1 MPEMGDL
8 LEGYLYRKRELE
20 EEEMAQEEKKRQK
33 LQDQLAE
40 LNLKSLQREMD
51 RSAYEYEQK
60 KKWYEGLGQLDPD
73 EIKEALY
80 GIEPEKP
87 GKPPY
92 PWMGTPYEEL
102 GARKEFYIA
111 PEKEK
116 SSTFLSE
123 SQRRA
128 IIAGKFQSG
137 EYTPQTH
144 PVLWEYLRKPPTQD
158 AFSYFIQT
166 GQWPAE
172 MGGPSPTIP
181 ELTPPAEEPIG
192 AEPPETQPPL
202 MMGGREVPREIPFAP
217 ETPSIFSPEFA
228 EQKRRETLAET
239 LREFELTRIPIDFE
253 KTDIALQRLKKI
265 PKEEALRDLEE
276 NRIQHRRAGLDVD
289 YLIRRIKGK

>member
-116 SSTFLSE
+116 SPTFLSE

-158 AFSYFIQT
+158 AASYFIQT
-166 GQWPAE
+166 GQWPQE
-172 MGGPSPTIP
+172 MGGELPAIGELLP
-181 ELTPPAEEPIG
+181 EEERG
-192 AEPPETQPPL
+192 EAKSEK
-202 MMGGREVPREIPFAP
+202 EIYN
-217 ETPSIFSPEFA
+217 EC
-228 EQKRRETLAET
+228 
-239 LREFELTRIPIDFE
+239 
-253 KTDIALQRLKKI
+253 
-265 PKEEALRDLEE
+265 
-276 NRIQHRRAGLDVD
+276 RAGGGTIEECKRKVG
-289 YLIRRIKGK
+289 IK